1 MISTIAPKEFTELLR
16 DGRFRWA
23 AAIILALLLV
33 AVVAGA
39 RYQRALVARQQA
51 AQAAERGRWLAQTPK
66 NPHSAAHYGLYAF
79 KPRLAPA
86 FLDPGVEP
94 YTGVTVWLEAH
105 KQNELLFR
113 PAEDATLA
121 QRFGDLTVA
130 LVLQVVLPLA
140 IVLLAFGA
148 FASERERGTLRQLLA
163 VGLRPRDL
171 VLGKLL
177 GTGTALGLIVL
188 PAALLGAGALAL
200 AGPAGG
206 AGRFAALALVHV
218 TWLAVF
224 VFVTLAVSA
233 RAPTPRFALV
243 VLLGFWAVNCLLA
256 PRALADFAA
265 RRHPLPEPV
274 AFKTRLKEEL
284 GDPHGAPA
292 RFEERTSELM
302 EQRGVSRPEDLGIN
316 LNGLRLQASE
326 EHSDEIFERFYRE
339 LFTPMEAQNTLLA
352 RAGAVFPLLGVQSL
366 SMGLAG
372 TDFAQH
378 RDFMRAADAH
388 RRAIQIIMNDDIMA
402 HPLKPGAPAYL
413 AGPEVWA
420 KVPAFTYE
428 PPGVHAVLSAHA
440 WSLGLLGLWLVAA
453 GWFALRSAAALRPV

>member
-1 MISTIAPKEFTELLR
+1 MLTTIARKEFTELLR

-23 AAIILALLLV
+23 GAIILALLAV
-33 AVVAGA
+33 AIVAGA
-39 RYQRALVARQQA
+39 RYQRDLVTQQQTA
-51 AQAAERGRWLAQTPK
+51 DSAERARWLGQTAK
-66 NPHSAAHYGLYAF
+66 NPHSAAHYGIYAF

-130 LVLQVVLPLA
+130 LVLQAVLPLA

-148 FASERERGTLRQLLA
+148 FAGERERGTLRQLLA

-177 GTGTALGLIVL
+177 GVGAALGLIVV

-200 AGPAGG
+200 TGPTGG
-206 AGRFAALALVHV
+206 AGRFALLALIYAL
-218 TWLAVF
+218 WLGVF
-224 VFVTLAVSA
+224 IFITLAVSA
-233 RAPTPRFALV
+233 RASTPRLALI

-256 PRALADFAA
+256 PRALSEFAA
-265 RRHPLPEPV
+265 ARHPLPEPI
-274 AFKTRLKEEL
+274 AFKARLKDEL

-292 RFEERTSELM
+292 KFAERTAELM
-302 EQRGVSRPEDLGIN
+302 KQRGVAKPEDLGLN
-316 LNGLRLQASE
+316 LNGLRLQTGE
-326 EHSDEIFERFYRE
+326 EHSDGIFDRYYRE

-352 RAGAVFPLLGVQSL
+352 RAGTLFPLLGVQAL

-372 TDFAQH
+372 TDLAQH
-378 RDFMRAADAH
+378 RDFMRAADRH
-388 RRAIQIIMNDDIMA
+388 RRAIQVIMNEDIMVN
-402 HPLKPGAPAYL
+402 PLKPGAPAYL
-413 AGPEVWA
+413 AGPAVWA
-420 KVPAFTYE
+420 KVPPFHYA
-428 PPGVHAVLSAHA
+428 PPGVGAVLTAHA
-440 WSLGLLGLWLVAA
+440 WPLALLLLWCVAA
-453 GWFALRSAAALRPV
+453 AWFALRSATGLRPN